1 MLHVTSHRGVFS
13 LTHDAHI
20 GARKA
25 QTSAATTAPVK
36 FCSDRCRHR
45 KPGAQDKKIEATFVA
60 LLNREAPPG
69 STPEAVAAAERV
81 KSQKKAKGETRV
93 VVSCGLVEE
102 AVFGSRADPAKVY
115 GRRKNR
121 ATRVIGGAEKEWKS
135 VDMEDSTADEGGS
148 TADEDLMDTDGSVD
162 EDAEG
167 GVRLDVDVGATKRD
181 TEVLTQDMKSTRLD
195 VDAGAM
201 KRDTETLT
209 QDMKS
214 TIAAR
219 IRPAQVASD
228 VNGSVGGEKGWS
240 ERQDETPD
248 ALEKRREGQKR
259 ADERE
264 MVRRAARRL
273 VAFGIL
279 TTESESSAPQTK
291 KMAKGRKSKGNK
303 GYEEEDDDVPKERRK
318 KCEAIMQGQLVEPSF
333 AKGDWGVRWREE

>member
-1 MLHVTSHRGVFS
+1 MGSCSTTYSTVVSRHSQRVR
-13 LTHDAHI
+13 I

-45 KPGAQDKKIEATFVA
+45 KPGALDKKIEATFVA
-60 LLNREAPPG
+60 LLNRDAPPG
-69 STPEAVAAAERV
+69 STPEAVAAAERI
-81 KSQKKAKGETRV
+81 KGQKKAKGETRIV
-93 VVSCGLVEE
+93 VHCGLVEE

-121 ATRVIGGAEKEWKS
+121 ASRVIGGTEGEWKS
-135 VDMEDSTADEGGS
+135 VDMEDSTADESES
-148 TADEDLMDTDGSVD
+148 TADEDPIDTEGSVD
-162 EDAEG
+162 GDAEG
-167 GVRLDVDVGATKRD
+167 GVRLDAGADATKQD
-181 TEVLTQDMKSTRLD
+181 SGIPTQDMK
-195 VDAGAM
+195 A
-201 KRDTETLT
+201 
-209 QDMKS
+209 

-219 IRPAQVASD
+219 IRPAQVASE

-279 TTESESSAPQTK
+279 TTEPEPLAPQAK
-291 KMAKGRKSKGNK
+291 KPLKSRRAKGNK
-303 GYEEEDDDVPKERRK
+303 GYEEDEDDNVPKERRK
-318 KCEAIMQGQLVEPSF
+318 KC
-333 AKGDWGVRWREE
+333 